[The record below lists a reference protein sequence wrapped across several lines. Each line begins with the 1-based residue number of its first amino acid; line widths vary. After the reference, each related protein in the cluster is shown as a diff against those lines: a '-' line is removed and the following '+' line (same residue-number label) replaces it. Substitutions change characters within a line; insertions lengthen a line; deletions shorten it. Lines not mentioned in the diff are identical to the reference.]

1 MRELP
6 LTCVLCAHMQTFDV
20 RKICSCYEN
29 CSKLE
34 SRQGRGGGGGG
45 VYKVGAS
52 TFREQFAVC
61 TKIYLVQSKFEGTG

>member
-34 SRQGRGGGGGG
+34 SRQGRGGGGGCI
-45 VYKVGAS
+45 K
-52 TFREQFAVC
+52 
-61 TKIYLVQSKFEGTG
+61 LVRQLSGNNSQCALKYT

>member
-1 MRELP
+1 MYVKYVVVMR
-6 LTCVLCAHMQTFDV
+6 TVL
-20 RKICSCYEN
+20 N
-29 CSKLE
+29 
-34 SRQGRGGGGGG
+34 SRADRGEEGGG